1 MKIKCRSSIVKI
13 ITTFLQTS
21 QVWNKPLINRCTENE
36 TCLTFL
42 EIVGIFSDWTLCFQK
57 KMTQPTDSATQNL
70 TTQISTLSLSN
81 NQNITSS
88 LNNKKDLQ
96 TLLIEIQDTNP
107 NKQFNALIEVRKLLS
122 LGKLQIYVHSLS
134 HRKITSN

>member
-1 MKIKCRSSIVKI
+1 
-13 ITTFLQTS
+13 
-21 QVWNKPLINRCTENE
+21 
-36 TCLTFL
+36 
-42 EIVGIFSDWTLCFQK
+42 
-57 KMTQPTDSATQNL
+57 MTQPTDSATQNL

-88 LNNKKDLQ
+88 LNNKTDLQ